1 MAMEGW
7 WVPGRARGWAEHALD
22 DLVAELVAA
31 HGLDL
36 DPAAV
41 SVEPAKAGAKAPFR
55 VDLRRLGR
63 DAPPACERLA
73 EVLRARDD
81 IVVFAEAAP
90 PGVFVLPTV
99 GFLSSR
105 LAAAVAEH
113 GPYPPRPPE
122 ARPPTLAFTF
132 SDPNMNKP
140 LHLGHFRNNVIGMS
154 ITRLLQSQGSPV
166 DIQALHSD
174 WGIHIAQAV
183 LGWLLWG
190 EGATP
195 ESTGMKSDHFVGGFY
210 ARFHQEGARQREA
223 AGGDGDTPTELER
236 EAAALLQ
243 RMQDGDPDAIEANT
257 RITDWVEAGVA
268 ATYERIDCVFDHIWR
283 ERQTTHLGVGAVL
296 DALERGVCIR
306 RDDTS
311 VYLDLS
317 DRGLGTVTLLRSDGT
332 PVVYTQWFGVDLAR
346 YPGQPYEHIL
356 QMSGQEWA
364 PGETVYTEVAR
375 DLGGDWVEKWTHF
388 YYGMVTLTGG
398 KMSSRAAGSTVL
410 VDELLDELAASFGDT
425 GDGERAAAAL
435 TRFHFLAPK
444 RLKDVV
450 YDQELLLG
458 ETLPVLRRV
467 LVALAAAEERAAAA
481 EDDDEEPGD
490 VDTAQALLLQLNG
503 FPRMAQTAAQRLEPE
518 YVATYLVDLAG
529 DVEACL
535 RKDVL
540 TPRLAG
546 AAAVTIRSAFQ
557 LLNVDLPHRLADLP
571 PVLLED

>member
-1 MAMEGW
+1 MEGW
-7 WVPGRARGWAEHALD
+7 WVPGRARGWAEHALA
-22 DLVAELVAA
+22 DLVAELDDEL
-31 HGLDL
+31 GL

-73 EVLRARDD
+73 EVLRARND
-81 IVVFAEAAP
+81 IVVAEAAP

-99 GFLSSR
+99 GFLSTR
-105 LAAAVAEH
+105 LASAVVEL

-122 ARPPTLAFTF
+122 VRPPTLAFTF

-154 ITRLLQSQGSPV
+154 VTRLLQAQGSPV

-190 EGATP
+190 GGASP
-195 ESTGMKSDHFVGGFY
+195 ESAGMKSDHFVGSFY
-210 ARFHQEGARQREA
+210 ARFHQESARQREV
-223 AGGDGDTPTELER
+223 AGGDEDEPTELER

-243 RMQDGDPDAIEANT
+243 RMQDGDPEAVEANT

-283 ERQTTHLGVGAVL
+283 ERQTTHLGVQAVR
-296 DALERGVCIR
+296 DALARGVCIR

-346 YPGQPYEHIL
+346 YPGRPYDHIL

-375 DLGGDWVEKWTHF
+375 DLGGDWVGKWTHF

-410 VDELLDELAASFGDT
+410 VDELLDELVAWFGDK

-450 YDQELLLG
+450 YNHETLVG

-467 LVALAAAEERAAAA
+467 LLALAAAEDRTGTGGA
-481 EDDDEEPGD
+481 EDAGEEPAD

-503 FPRMAQTAAQRLEPE
+503 FPRLTQTAAQRLEPE

-535 RKDVL
+535 RKDAL
-540 TPRLAG
+540 TSRLAG
-546 AAAVTIRSAFQ
+546 AAAVTLRAAFE
-557 LLNVDLPHRLADLP
+557 LLNVDLPERLSDLP